1 MPESSLPPANVKNYL
16 LDTNVLIHDASS
28 MFAFEDNHVYVL
40 VSVLKE
46 LDNLKSKPGE
56 TGANARRAAR
66 NLDALREKGLLCK
79 GVELDNGGRLFV
91 IPHMKDGLD
100 LDLSEVDNQLLTTA
114 LKLKEA
120 TGMKSVV
127 VTKDVNL
134 RVRADGVGILA
145 EDFKNDQLDGIDY
158 NGYSDLIVPCCS
170 IDALY
175 ADGRL
180 DMPAEA
186 SALPLN
192 HYLRL
197 VCDADPKKTG
207 LARVADGNLEA
218 VEANHSVLGIKGKN
232 LPQCFALHA
241 LMDERI
247 RVVTLR
253 GKAGTGKTLLAIA
266 VGLFR
271 VLGED
276 GPYRKLTITR
286 PTIPVGND
294 LGFLPGDM
302 DEKMLPWMRPIQ
314 DAFDTIRE
322 SDSRSGKSHIPA
334 NFVDRDIV
342 EVAPLAYVRG
352 RSIAGSF
359 MIIDEVQN
367 ITPHEVK
374 TLITRSGLNTKIV
387 LTGDV
392 DQIDNPYLDARSNG
406 LSHLISKFRGQDL
419 YAHIELVRGERSR
432 VAELAAT
439 IL

>member
-1 MPESSLPPANVKNYL
+1 MSETNLSPANIKNYL
-16 LDTNVLIHDASS
+16 LDTNVLIHDANS

-46 LDNLKSKPGE
+46 LDELKSKPGE

-66 NLDALREKGLLCK
+66 NLDALREKGLLCN
-79 GVELDNGGRLFV
+79 GVGLDSGGRLYV

-100 LDLSEVDNQLLTTA
+100 LDPALVDNQLLTTA
-114 LKLKEA
+114 LKLREL

-134 RVRADGVGILA
+134 RVRADGVGIPA
-145 EDFKNDQLDGIDY
+145 EDFKNDLLDGIDY
-158 NGYSDLIVPCCS
+158 CGYSDLVVPSQS
-170 IDALY
+170 IDSLY
-175 ADGRL
+175 ADGKI
-180 DMPAEA
+180 D
-186 SALPLN
+186 LPSNAVLLPPN

-197 VCDADPKKTG
+197 VCDIDTKKTG
-207 LARVADGNLEA
+207 LAKVAGGQMEA
-218 VEANHSVLGIKGKN
+218 IEANHSILGIKGKN

-266 VGLFR
+266 VGLHR

-286 PTIPVGND
+286 PTVPVGND

-302 DEKMLPWMRPIQ
+302 DEKMHPWMRPIY
-314 DAFDTIRE
+314 DALDTIRE

-334 NFVDRDIV
+334 NFMEHDIV
-342 EVAPLAYVRG
+342 DVAPLAYVRG

-359 MIIDEVQN
+359 MIVDEAQN
-367 ITPHEVK
+367 MTPHEVK
-374 TLITRSGLNTKIV
+374 TLITRTGLNSKIV

-406 LSHLISKFRGQDL
+406 FSHLISKFRGQDIF
-419 YAHIELVRGERSR
+419 AHVELMRGERSK